1 MHDTS
6 NRLHSF
12 GKCCMLVVFTEQKQ
26 LQLSCDIVTYIAISF
41 SEGCSTVC
49 HRVADQQQAVQAGQC
64 CQWLKLVD

>member
-1 MHDTS
+1 
-6 NRLHSF
+6 
-12 GKCCMLVVFTEQKQ
+12 MLVVFTEQKQ